1 MGDEVISS
9 EDVDKVRGV
18 VAGLGRAWTP
28 MDVAQALTSI
38 GRVASDSTVLTM
50 VEELRRTSS
59 GAGRLEPLL
68 ALDGVTD
75 VLVNGPD
82 QVSSIEG
89 EVWSSPT
96 PRSPAPT
103 SCVLWRFG
111 WLPES
116 ADVSTMA
123 ARGWTPA

>member
-38 GRVASDSTVLTM
+38 GRVASDSTVLTV

-82 QVSSIEG
+82 QVYI
-89 EVWSSPT
+89 
-96 PRSPAPT
+96 
-103 SCVLWRFG
+103 
-111 WLPES
+111 
-116 ADVSTMA
+116 D
-123 ARGWTPA
+123 RGRGLELTDTT